1 MFLHQGGLCVDVF
14 KECWFYVNHSGIIKE
29 SLAKVRESIER
40 CQREQENSKSWHH
53 SLFDNSPWLT
63 TLISTITGSLI
74 IFLLLLT
81 FGPCIIKKLLQ
92 YIKQRLGTIQ
102 LMVMRSVLVRI
113 SIRAQTS

>member
-14 KECWFYVNHSGIIKE
+14 KECWFYVNHSGIKE
-29 SLAKVRESIER
+29 LLAKVRESIER
-40 CQREQENSKSWHH
+40 YQREQENSKSWHH

-102 LMVMRSVLVRI
+102 LMVMRSPYKSVSTDGLGL
-113 SIRAQTS
+113 

>member
-53 SLFDNSPWLT
+53 SLFENSPRLT
-63 TLISTITGSLI
+63 TLISTITGPLI

-102 LMVMRSVLVRI
+102 LMVMWSQYKAVSTDDLGL
-113 SIRAQTS
+113 